1 MGLDF
6 RGLRW
11 LRLRGDRAL
20 DMLQLPVRGHR
31 LENDPDRRRGHM
43 AVAARGWVRVGMM
56 VLAPALALVVLLG
69 SAARASAYP
78 NSMDALGDSITRAF
92 NTCPTEFTDCPENS
106 WATGTNKEV
115 DSYYLRL
122 LAKNPEISGKEYND
136 AVSGSKMSELNSQAL
151 KAVSR
156 KVELVGIFMGNN
168 DACTSS
174 ISTMT
179 STSTFESEF
188 KTAMATLNSELPGA
202 AIKVASLANAY
213 RLWEIFHGNSSATAT
228 WKALSV
234 CQSLLAN
241 PTSMA
246 AADVKRRE
254 EFKMREEEYDTVL
267 EKVCAKYTQCEFDKD
282 AGFKTK
288 FETSDV
294 TTRDYFHPNIA
305 GQTLIASTAWSAVG
319 Y

>member
-1 MGLDF
+1 MV
-6 RGLRW
+6 
-11 LRLRGDRAL
+11 A
-20 DMLQLPVRGHR
+20 
-31 LENDPDRRRGHM
+31 
-43 AVAARGWVRVGMM
+43 AARGSMKVKVSLIA
-56 VLAPALALVVLLG
+56 VTLALVLLLG
-69 SAARASAYP
+69 AAARASAYP

-92 NTCPTEFTDCPENS
+92 NTCATEFTDCPENS

-136 AVSGSKMSELNSQAL
+136 AVSGSKMSELSSQAL

-179 STSTFESEF
+179 STASFESEF
-188 KTAMATLNSELPGA
+188 KTAMVTLNSELPGA
-202 AIKVASLANAY
+202 AIKVASVANAY

-228 WKALSV
+228 WKTLSI
-234 CQSLLAN
+234 CQALLAN
-241 PTSMA
+241 PTSTLP
-246 AADVKRRE
+246 ADVKRRE
-254 EFKMREEEYDTVL
+254 EFKTREEEYNTVL
-267 EKVCAKYTQCEFDKD
+267 EKVCAKYSQCEFDKD

-294 TTRDYFHPNIA
+294 STRDYFHPNIA
-305 GQTLIASTAWSAVG
+305 GQALIASTAWSALG